1 VGSPLRSARLRRILL
16 AYTVNRLGTWFG
28 FIALA
33 VVVYDRTKSAFAVA
47 GLLLAGQVLPA
58 FLVPA
63 VVARVEASRR
73 RGELSGL
80 YFVEA
85 TASLALALLVSNFW
99 LPAVLLLVAV
109 DGTAALAASALLRT
123 QLAQAARQELADE
136 ADATTEDVA
145 SDERAHPGGARSER
159 EHEAERKA
167 NAALN
172 VAFSATFM
180 LGPAL
185 GGLLVVGAGP
195 ASALVLNAVTFLIC
209 GALLLDLHPHVE
221 EAGGDSVRSRLT
233 AAWEHLRGAPVLRHL
248 LLAEALALVFFEAAG
263 PVEVPYAKAS
273 LHAGNG
279 GYGLLLSAWGVG
291 VVIGSLV
298 FARAVKRPLAAMLS
312 IGTLAV
318 GLAYIGLA
326 TAPWLL
332 LACAAAVLGGFGQG
346 IQWASLISAVQL
358 LTPANLHG
366 RMMGAVESIGAISPA
381 FGLLFG
387 GALAALTSPRF
398 ALLVVG
404 IGASATTAA
413 FVGLALHAPGTDA
426 EAGRDDLDAAAPVL
440 ELAIAEP
447 AGLPIEGSG
456 EPRPATSP
464 STS

>member
-99 LPAVLLLVAV
+99 LPAVLLLVAL

-136 ADATTEDVA
+136 ADADTTSGADT
-145 SDERAHPGGARSER
+145 HPGGARSER
-159 EHEAERKA
+159 EHEAERRA

-185 GGLLVVGAGP
+185 GGLLVAGAGP
-195 ASALVLNAVTFLIC
+195 ASALIVNAVTFLIC
-209 GALLLDLHPHVE
+209 GMLLLDLHPHVE
-221 EAGGDSVRSRLT
+221 EAGGDSVRARLT

-298 FARAVKRPLAAMLS
+298 FARSVKRPLAAMLS

-326 TAPWLL
+326 TAPWLA
-332 LACAAAVLGGFGQG
+332 LACVAAVLGGSGQG

-381 FGLLFG
+381 FGLVLG
-387 GALAALTSPRF
+387 GSLAALTSPRF

-404 IGASATTAA
+404 IGASVTTAA
-413 FVGLALHAPGTDA
+413 FVGLALHAPTADA
-426 EAGRDDLDAAAPVL
+426 DAGRDELEVAAPVL
-440 ELAIAEP
+440 ELSIGES
-447 AGLPIEGSG
+447 AGLPIEASG

-464 STS
+464 TTS